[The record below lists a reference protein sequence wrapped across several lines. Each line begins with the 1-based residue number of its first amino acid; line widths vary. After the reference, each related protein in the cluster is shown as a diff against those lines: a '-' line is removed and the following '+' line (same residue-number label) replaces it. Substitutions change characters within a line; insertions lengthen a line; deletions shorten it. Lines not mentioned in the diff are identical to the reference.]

1 MQTNTQPEADAVAK
15 PLTDPTTQDVNEELD
30 HEIDGVPPMGRNGT
44 DMLDEVPDQHADLDT
59 YVPTDDEEK
68 KIALVTDA
76 GAEYKTLHV
85 KLTKLF
91 DQCRPWVQDLKDNV
105 FRVRQGTS
113 GRAVVISG
121 VALSWEEYCQHTFGV
136 GARRINQLLEI
147 DDRKDDRNV
156 LPPVKKLHLTHE
168 QLEAMLDAKYE
179 EGISAGAEG
188 VKDDS
193 DADDEDETEAGAPED
208 VRKLEDVIN
217 NSPVPEGHNAAGEA
231 YEYFEQFKDE
241 PETMGTEISAMLF
254 DLGLDYATI
263 KQVLRIVE
271 KDAATT
277 CRDLEGS
284 GRKK

>member
-1 MQTNTQPEADAVAK
+1 MNTDSQPEAGAAGQA
-15 PLTDPTTQDVNEELD
+15 LADPATEM
-30 HEIDGVPPMGRNGT
+30 MGANGT
-44 DMLDEVPDQHADLDT
+44 DMLDEVPEQHGDLDT

-91 DQCRPWVQDLKDNV
+91 DKCRPWVQDLKDNV
-105 FRVRQGTS
+105 FRVRQGSS
-113 GRAVVISG
+113 GRAVVIGG

-156 LPPVKKLHLTHE
+156 LPPVKKVHLTHE

-179 EGISAGAEG
+179 EGVSAGAASVE
-188 VKDDS
+188 DES
-193 DADDEDETEAGAPED
+193 DADGGDETETGAPEA
-208 VRKLEDVIN
+208 VRKLADVIAD
-217 NSPVPEGHNAAGEA
+217 SPVPEYPKAAGDRA
-231 YEYFEQFKDE
+231 YEYFAQFKGE

-263 KQVLRIVE
+263 TRVLRIVE

-277 CRDLEGS
+277 CRDLEGTD
-284 GRKK
+284 RKK

>member
-1 MQTNTQPEADAVAK
+1 MDTNFQPEAGTVGQALA
-15 PLTDPTTQDVNEELD
+15 DPATEVNDNLD
-30 HEIDGVPPMGRNGT
+30 HEIDGVPPMGANGT

-59 YVPTDDEEK
+59 YVPTVDEEK

-91 DQCRPWVQDLKDNV
+91 DKCRPWVQDLKDNV

-113 GRAVVISG
+113 GRAVVIGG
-121 VALSWEEYCQHTFGV
+121 VALSWDEYCHHTFDA

-156 LPPVKKLHLTHE
+156 LPPVKKVYLTHE

-179 EGISAGAEG
+179 EGVSAGAAG
-188 VKDDS
+188 VNDES
-193 DADDEDETEAGAPED
+193 DDEDETEMGAPEP
-208 VRKLEDVIN
+208 VRKLADVIA
-217 NSPVPEGHNAAGEA
+217 NSPMPEYPKAAGDRA
-231 YEYFEQFKDE
+231 YEYFAQFKDE

-263 KQVLRIVE
+263 TRVVRIVE
-271 KDAATT
+271 RDAATT
-277 CRDLEGS
+277 CRDLVGAD
-284 GRKK
+284 RKK